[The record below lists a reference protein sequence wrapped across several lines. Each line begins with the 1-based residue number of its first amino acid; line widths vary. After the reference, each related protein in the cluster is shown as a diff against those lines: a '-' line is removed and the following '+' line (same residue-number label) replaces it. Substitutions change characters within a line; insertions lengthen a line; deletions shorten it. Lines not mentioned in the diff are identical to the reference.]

1 MWLFLQMWNVV
12 GNFFEILY
20 KLDFKSGSIS
30 RITFLTKMKY
40 IGSIQISIYHLGM
53 YLDFKRCTY
62 DNKYVAEHKIKTT
75 HCYWADSGTGFM
87 FSIVRKWKM

>member
-40 IGSIQISIYHLGM
+40 IGSIQISIYHL
-53 YLDFKRCTY
+53 C
-62 DNKYVAEHKIKTT
+62 I
-75 HCYWADSGTGFM
+75 
-87 FSIVRKWKM
+87 